1 MENYQLQSY
10 PIILVL
16 KIPYKIE
23 LKDFKEYEM
32 KRDYIGVNDVVKKL
46 GISNATFWR
55 MRKRGDFPCPAI
67 QQPKRWKET
76 DIDAFLGQE

>member
-1 MENYQLQSY
+1 
-10 PIILVL
+10 
-16 KIPYKIE
+16 
-23 LKDFKEYEM
+23 M

-76 DIDAFLGQE
+76 DIDAFLG